1 MAQSSRL
8 GEVTEIWRYP
18 IMGLRGEKLLSAEIT
33 RNGIIGD
40 RSHAFCDQDAGNVLD
55 PVKYKY
61 GWGETKALPGLLEL
75 KAEYF
80 SQPDTH
86 LRITNRDGM
95 EISSKDPEV
104 DTWIGKMIG
113 REVKLMK
120 SPEIM
125 VEKVERDRTI
135 HLLTTASLR
144 HLKDIYPKGEFDV
157 RRFRPNI
164 VLDTKSDLTG
174 FIEEEWLGKTMG
186 LGEKVKLKVG
196 RPNRRCALT
205 TMKQDNITADPEIFK
220 NIILHNKGFLG
231 ILCSVSTGGVF
242 RIGDQVSLIS

>member
-1 MAQSSRL
+1 MAQVSRL

-18 IMGLRGEKLLSAEIT
+18 IMGLRGEKLPSAELT
-33 RNGIIGD
+33 RIGIIGD
-40 RSHAFCDQDAGNVLD
+40 RSHVFCDPESGNVLD
-55 PVKYKY
+55 PIKWKY

-86 LRITNRDGM
+86 LRLTNQDGV
-95 EISSKDPEV
+95 EVSSKDPAV
-104 DTWIGKMIG
+104 DTWVGKMVG

-120 SPEIM
+120 SPDIM
-125 VEKVERDRTI
+125 AEKAERNRAI

-144 HLKDIYPKGEFDV
+144 RLKDIYPKGELDV

-164 VLDTKSDLTG
+164 VLDTKPDMTG
-174 FIEEEWLGKTMG
+174 FIEDEWVGKTLS
-186 LGEKVKLKVG
+186 LGDKVKLKVG
-196 RPNRRCALT
+196 RPNKRCVIT
-205 TMKQDNITADPEIFK
+205 TMKQDNIPADPEIFK

-231 ILCSVSTGGVF
+231 ILCSVSTGGVLRTGD
-242 RIGDQVSLIS
+242 RISLMS